1 MPRPK
6 GLPKTGGRKKGT
18 PNKPKLSVS
27 RAVPGNVVVVTTHE
41 ALGKLGGSQ
50 SEAWNDAIALQVV
63 NALWLKD
70 PAARHK
76 QASAMLVGLNG
87 ISPRDE
93 LEGMMVAQLIT
104 AHNAAMDCYRRA
116 AIPEQHAEARRENL
130 AHAGK
135 LSRTFAT
142 LLEALNRHR
151 GKGQQ
156 KMTVEHVHVHSGG
169 QAVVGMVGTSGAGD
183 HAIIEGQAHATQAQI
198 AYAAQPEMRCPLP
211 DDRAA
216 VPAADDG
223 ERPLS
228 HARRTI
234 DGGAEG

>member
-18 PNKPKLSVS
+18 PNKPKLPVS
-27 RAVPGNVVVVTTHE
+27 RAVPGNVVVVTNHE

-104 AHNAAMDCYRRA
+104 AHNAVMECYRR
-116 AIPEQHAEARRENL
+116 ESSL
-130 AHAGK
+130 AGRPRSRVTYDQFLSDLSVDTAG
-135 LSRTFAT
+135 RAWQ
-142 LLEALNRHR
+142 R
-151 GKGQQ
+151 G
-156 KMTVEHVHVHSGG
+156 
-169 QAVVGMVGTSGAGD
+169 
-183 HAIIEGQAHATQAQI
+183 
-198 AYAAQPEMRCPLP
+198 
-211 DDRAA
+211 
-216 VPAADDG
+216 
-223 ERPLS
+223 
-228 HARRTI
+228 
-234 DGGAEG
+234 